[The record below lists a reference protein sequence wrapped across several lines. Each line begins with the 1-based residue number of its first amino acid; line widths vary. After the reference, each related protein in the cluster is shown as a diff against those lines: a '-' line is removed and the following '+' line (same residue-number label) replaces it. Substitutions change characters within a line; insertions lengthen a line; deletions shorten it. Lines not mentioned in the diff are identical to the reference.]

1 MASIIKSDNGVSS
14 GITGIVQSADSSGQL
29 VLQTTT
35 SGGTATTAVTIDNTQ
50 KVTFANAIT
59 PSTTNGIVGTTL
71 GDNAVA
77 GSVGEYVSSTVAN
90 GTVSFSNGTP
100 LNVTS
105 ISLTAGDWDVWGR
118 LTFGSSSIPS
128 TLNSLSS
135 GVSSVTS
142 SFNEQQARFYTTAAQ
157 LNGYNAEGIP
167 PMTRYNLTTT
177 TTIYLVGNVYFSGGN
192 VNGGGFIG
200 ARRRR

>member
-1 MASIIKSDNGVSS
+1 MPLSTIDQT
-14 GITGIVQSADSSGQL
+14 GITSPVGPL
-29 VLQTTT
+29 VLT
-35 SGGTATTAVTIDNTQ
+35 GVTDGS
-50 KVTFANAIT
+50 NA
-59 PSTTNGIVGTTL
+59 S
-71 GDNAVA
+71 A

-118 LTFGSSSIPS
+118 LTFGSGSIPS

-157 LNGYNAEGIP
+157 LNGYNTEGIP